1 MLTAQTQYSLGNA
14 RSYFAEPLAVGDHD
28 AKGQTVIR
36 QISVS
41 EVKNPEA
48 ATPGHAAT
56 QPKSSKEP

>member
-1 MLTAQTQYSLGNA
+1 MLTAQTQYSLGNP
-14 RSYFAEPLAVGDHD
+14 RSYFAEHLAVGDYY

-41 EVKNPEA
+41 EVKNPEE
-48 ATPGHAAT
+48 ATPGHATT